1 MSRILIVED
10 DESMRRGLRDNLA
23 LEGYDVDEEG
33 DGESGLVALRSASYD
48 LMILDVMLPKLSGTD
63 LLRRA
68 KAEGIGTRVLMLTA
82 RSEELD
88 KVLGL
93 ELGADDYMTKPF
105 SLRELLARVKAVLR
119 RGEGGRTAAGL
130 TSIELGD
137 VRIDFAGYAA
147 TRHGKPIE
155 MTPKEM
161 DVLRYLCE
169 HEGANVSRGDLLEHV
184 WGYSDDVSSRTV
196 DNVIVRLRQKIEP
209 DPAHPR
215 HILTMHGVGYKFIG
229 KSGRP

>member
-1 MSRILIVED
+1 MSRILIIED
-10 DESMRRGLRDNLA
+10 DESMRRGLRDNLV

-33 DGESGLVALRSASYD
+33 DGQRGLVALRSEPYD
-48 LMILDVMLPKLSGTD
+48 LVILDVMLPGLTGTD
-63 LLRRA
+63 LLRKA
-68 KAEGIGTRVLMLTA
+68 KAEGILTRVIMLTA

-119 RGEGGRTAAGL
+119 RGEAGRNGEGHPTL
-130 TSIELGD
+130 DLGD
-137 VRIDFAGYAA
+137 IKVDFAGYAA
-147 TRHGKPIE
+147 TRRGKPLE
-155 MTPKEM
+155 MTPKEI

-169 HEGANVSRGDLLEHV
+169 HEGATVSRGELLEQV
-184 WGYSDDVSSRTV
+184 WGYSEEVSSRTV
-196 DNVIVRLRQKIEP
+196 DNVIVRLRQKVES

-215 HILTMHGVGYKFIG
+215 HILTMHGVGYKFVG
-229 KSGRP
+229 NSGRA